1 VLIKYMLRAATV
13 ALLALTVSAC
23 TSGGEQ
29 APGTPGVSTN
39 QPTQGPTPSGPT
51 GKVGRA
57 NVESLDIKILESFP
71 VQVQVT
77 IKGTV
82 SDACTTAG
90 PIEQGRDGNSFLIT
104 VGANRPADAMCAQVI
119 TPFEQTI
126 ALDVAGLKAGTYAV
140 EVNGVT
146 ETFQL
151 AADNVMP

>member
-1 VLIKYMLRAATV
+1 MIKYMLRAATV

-29 APGTPGVSTN
+29 ASNTQGVPTT
-39 QPTQGPTPSGPT
+39 QPPQGPTLAAPT

-90 PIEQGRDGNSFLIT
+90 PIEQGRDGNTFLIT
-104 VGANRPADAMCAQVI
+104 VGATRPADAMCAQVI
-119 TPFEQTI
+119 TPFEQSI

-140 EVNGVT
+140 EANGVT

-151 AADNVMP
+151 TADNVLP